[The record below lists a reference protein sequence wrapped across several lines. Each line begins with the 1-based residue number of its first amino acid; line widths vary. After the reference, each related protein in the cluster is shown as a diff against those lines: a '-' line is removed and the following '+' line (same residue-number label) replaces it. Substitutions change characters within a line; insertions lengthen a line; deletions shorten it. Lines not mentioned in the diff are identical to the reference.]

1 MDQKPISRLNISQL
15 KALIASSDSASEKE
29 RAKERLIKLTTKSV
43 RKNEINEINEIN
55 TVLDEKRVDPLLAT
69 RLLREY
75 YAKQDTITPPT
86 KVVEEEVKYDLLS
99 NLGKDYEIV
108 EINIKMARKI

>member
-1 MDQKPISRLNISQL
+1 MEQKPISRLNITQL

-29 RAKERLIKLTTKSV
+29 RAKERLIKLTTKLISKNNK
-43 RKNEINEINEIN
+43 KNEINN
-55 TVLDEKRVDPLLAT
+55 VLDEKRVDPLSAACY
-69 RLLREY
+69 LREY
-75 YAKQDTITPPT
+75 YTKQETNTTPTPPI
-86 KVVEEEVKYDLLS
+86 EEVKYDLLS